1 MIVGDYAAG
10 VRVAPFHLRLADY
23 EDRAAAEYLSAAP
36 RLFLCVFGDPLDL
49 LANRDETC
57 G

>member
-1 MIVGDYAAG
+1 MTGDYAAG
-10 VRVAPFHLRLADY
+10 VRAAPFHPRLADY
-23 EDRAAAEYLSAAP
+23 EDRVAAEYLSAAP
-36 RLFLCVFGDPLDL
+36 RLFLCIFGDSLDL